1 MSELFTQ
8 QQHNLVTQMAQKR
21 DRSNPLREGLRTGLA
36 GTRKEESV
44 SQSGRESLILTPV
57 KDRSRGDRQGSP
69 ILSSSPPLI
78 SAFLFILYL
87 STPSPVYAHTLAQ
100 QPFPYHL
107 TQPHLDR
114 GRLKTTP

>member
-1 MSELFTQ
+1 MLAAVSRADLMSELFTQ

-57 KDRSRGDRQGSP
+57 KDRSRGEQTGITHSVPPPPDQCLPFHSLPVYTLTAWGST
-69 ILSSSPPLI
+69 SWHSSP
-78 SAFLFILYL
+78 SHTILHNP
-87 STPSPVYAHTLAQ
+87 T
-100 QPFPYHL
+100 
-107 TQPHLDR
+107 
-114 GRLKTTP
+114 